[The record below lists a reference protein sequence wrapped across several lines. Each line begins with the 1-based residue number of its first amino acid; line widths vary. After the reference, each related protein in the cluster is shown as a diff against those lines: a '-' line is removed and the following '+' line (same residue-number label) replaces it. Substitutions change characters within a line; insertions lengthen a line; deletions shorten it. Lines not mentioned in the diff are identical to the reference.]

1 LHFAGRAATVP
12 PIFFRSL
19 AMILEL
25 VTFKSPA
32 GWDRDRVLDDAKH
45 VVAKWAA
52 NKELVRKHFL
62 LGIGEAEG
70 TGAGVYLWPSIEAAK
85 RAHNAEWQESV
96 KTRTG
101 DYATIRYFD
110 LMLLVDNENGR
121 VTEWDGNG
129 AAHVLEHA

>member
-1 LHFAGRAATVP
+1 
-12 PIFFRSL
+12 
-19 AMILEL
+19 MILEI

-32 GWDRDRVLDDAKH
+32 GWDRAQVLEDAKH
-45 VVAKWAA
+45 VVPKWVA

-70 TGAGVYLWPSIEAAK
+70 TGAGVYIWPSVEAAK

-96 KTRTG
+96 KKRTG

-110 LMLLVDNENGR
+110 LMLCVDNEHGV
-121 VTEWDGNG
+121 VTEWDADGK
-129 AAHVLEHA
+129 ARELEPA

>member
-1 LHFAGRAATVP
+1 
-12 PIFFRSL
+12 
-19 AMILEL
+19 MILEL

-32 GWDRDRVLDDAKH
+32 GWDRAQTVEDAKH

-62 LGIGEAEG
+62 RGLGEAEG
-70 TGAGVYLWPSIEAAK
+70 TGAGVYIWPSIEAAQ

-96 KTRTG
+96 KKRTG

-110 LMLLVDNENGR
+110 LMLLVDNERGS
-121 VTEWDGNG
+121 VTEWDADGR
-129 AAHVLEHA
+129 AHQLETV

>member
-1 LHFAGRAATVP
+1 
-12 PIFFRSL
+12 
-19 AMILEL
+19 MILEL

-32 GWDRDRVLDDAKH
+32 GWDRDRVLDDARH

-52 NKELVRKHFL
+52 NKDLVRKHFL

-70 TGAGVYLWPSIEAAK
+70 TGAGVYLWPSVEAAQ
-85 RAHNAEWQESV
+85 RAHDAQWQEGV
-96 KTRTG
+96 KARTG

-129 AAHVLEHA
+129 AACVMEHA